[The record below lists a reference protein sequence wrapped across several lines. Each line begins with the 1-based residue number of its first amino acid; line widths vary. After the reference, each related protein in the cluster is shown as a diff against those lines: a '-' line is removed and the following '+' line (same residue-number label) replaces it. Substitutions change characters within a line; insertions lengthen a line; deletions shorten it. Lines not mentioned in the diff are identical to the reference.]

1 MLTYRQYGEK
11 EVNTMKEFKRTA
23 EEEVRNAYGCFR
35 DAVGNRP
42 CDNGSACDYCNCA
55 AFRKEV
61 ARINAARASEA
72 QKKDAERR
80 AAMRASKN

>member
-1 MLTYRQYGEK
+1 
-11 EVNTMKEFKRTA
+11 MKEFKRTA

-42 CDNGSACDYCNCA
+42 CDNGASCDYCNCA

-61 ARINAARASEA
+61 ARINAARASEV
-72 QKKDAERR
+72 QKKAAERR
-80 AAMRASKN
+80 ATMHTSEN